1 MLPNPAP
8 SPRKRPKQ
16 ERSQATVEAIL
27 MATAHVLTESGYD
40 RFNTNRVAEL
50 AGVSI
55 GSLYQYFPNKEALI
69 VALAEQHASKMVALA
84 QHHLEGLGDCSI
96 SEVLSRII
104 KAAFAAHAVNPRL
117 HRVLN
122 EQVPRSVATRQT
134 TEVRMED
141 MLRAFL
147 EKRRDRVKPEN
158 LDLTVFIVGN
168 TIESLTHRAVLD
180 CPELLS
186 DGKLEQEITTLLL
199 SYLVK

>member
-1 MLPNPAP
+1 M
-8 SPRKRPKQ
+8 
-16 ERSQATVEAIL
+16 
-27 MATAHVLTESGYD
+27 
-40 RFNTNRVAEL
+40 AEL

-69 VALAEQHASKMVALA
+69 VALAEQHASEMVALA

-122 EQVPRSVATRQT
+122 EQVPRSVAMRQT

-141 MLRAFL
+141 MLRSFL
-147 EKRRDRVKPEN
+147 EKRRDQVKPEN

-180 CPELLS
+180 CPELLNN
-186 DGKLEQEITTLLL
+186 GELEREITMLLL